1 MAEIISFRKNPSPLG
16 ASFKGAEPVV
26 GNGPEPNFEDPHSAK
41 FFPEPRIDK
50 RLCDFLPYSDQQ
62 LLLRMQHARD
72 IKIEINNDERT
83 IALFKKA
90 DFSKVADGQIRSLFE
105 GKPSYLKVADIECS
119 DPKAARGGFR
129 YTISATG
136 QSEHSVHFGNL
147 MDKLMRHLDTGSPN
161 LPEPEF
167 WR

>member
-1 MAEIISFRKNPSPLG
+1 MAEIISFRKKPSPLG
-16 ASFKGAEPVV
+16 ASFKEAKPVID
-26 GNGPEPNFEDPHSAK
+26 NGPKPNFEDPHSTE
-41 FFPEPRIDK
+41 FFPEPSIDK

-62 LLLRMQHARD
+62 RLLRMQHARD

-83 IALFKKA
+83 VALFEKA
-90 DFSKVADGQIRSLFE
+90 DFSEVADGQIRSLFE
-105 GKPSYLKVADIECS
+105 RKPSYLKIADIECS

-136 QSEHSVHFGNL
+136 QSEHSPHFGSL
-147 MDKLMRHLDTGSPN
+147 MDKLMRHLDTGSPD